1 MATKRKD
8 WKAEWEAITK
18 ENRKLA
24 KRANQRLVR
33 LERAAERPGMASV
46 KEFAYK
52 VAMRDLTSL
61 GKTGEK
67 KRFTESPKLMQINDG
82 SKNLTG
88 YALYRANV
96 MRAKS
101 EQKMLKSFLSAASST
116 IGKARAYEEEGIKA
130 TEGVRAVW
138 DKVTNTINEKY
149 LSEYDL
155 QMTDND
161 MKRVWESKK
170 QAKLEKEVGSARMFA
185 VAAVMKKYNL
195 SANKR
200 DYEKFLKDH
209 VNFDDAGISK
219 DDIKAIKGEKFQ
231 DYLNRVSEYA
241 QYTNDEVLNDYVNKA
256 LKSDINLRNIFI

>member
-1 MATKRKD
+1 MFAIS
-8 WKAEWEAITK
+8 KAEWEAIAK

-61 GKTGEK
+61 GKTGAK
-67 KRFTESPKLMQINDG
+67 KRFTEAPKLMQINDG
-82 SKNLTG
+82 SKDLTG
-88 YALYRANV
+88 DALYRANV

-116 IGKARAYEEEGIKA
+116 IGKARAYEDEGIKA

-138 DKVTNTINEKY
+138 DKVTNTINDKY

-161 MKRVWESKK
+161 MKRFWESKK
-170 QAKLEKEVGSARMFA
+170 QAKLEKIVGSTQMFA

-195 SANKR
+195 MANKR
-200 DYEKFLKDH
+200 NLEKFLKD
-209 VNFDDAGISK
+209 NMDLTGI
-219 DDIKAIKGEKFQ
+219 DPEELKAQKGEK
-231 DYLNRVSEYA
+231 YSEYLDRVQEFA
-241 QYTNDEVLNDYVNKA
+241 KYTDDEVLNDAINRA
-256 LKSDINLRNIFI
+256 LKNGINVNNIFI

>member
-8 WKAEWEAITK
+8 WKAEWEAIAK

-33 LERAAERPGMASV
+33 LERAAKKPGMASV

-67 KRFTESPKLMQINDG
+67 KRFTEAPKLMQINDG

-88 YALYRANV
+88 DALYRANV

-116 IGKARAYEEEGIKA
+116 IGKARAYEDEGIKA

-138 DKVTNTINEKY
+138 DKVTNTINDKY

-161 MKRVWESKK
+161 LKRFWDSKK
-170 QAKLEKEVGSARMFA
+170 QAKLETVVGSNQMFA
-185 VAAVMKKYNL
+185 VAAIMKKYSL
-195 SANKR
+195 KANKR
-200 DYEKFLKDH
+200 DFERFLRNNMTLPSGAEYKQQ
-209 VNFDDAGISK
+209 
-219 DDIKAIKGEKFQ
+219 KGESFNEYLERVQ
-231 DYLNRVSEYA
+231 DFA
-241 QYTNDEVLNDYVNKA
+241 QYTDDEVLNDAINRA
-256 LKSDINLRNIFI
+256 LKNGINVNNIFI

>member
-8 WKAEWEAITK
+8 WKAEWEAIAK

-67 KRFTESPKLMQINDG
+67 KRFTEAPKIMQINDG

-88 YALYRANV
+88 DALYRANV

-116 IGKARAYEEEGIKA
+116 IGKARAYEDEGIKA
-130 TEGVRAVW
+130 TEGVKVVW
-138 DKVTNTINEKY
+138 DKVTNTINDKY

-161 MKRVWESKK
+161 LKRFWESKK
-170 QAKLEKEVGSARMFA
+170 QAKLETVVGSNQMFA
-185 VAAVMKKYNL
+185 VAAIMKKYNL
-195 SANKR
+195 KANKR
-200 DYEKFLKDH
+200 DFERFLRNNMTLPFGSDYKQQ
-209 VNFDDAGISK
+209 
-219 DDIKAIKGEKFQ
+219 KGESFN
-231 DYLNRVSEYA
+231 DYLERVQDFA
-241 QYTNDEVLNDYVNKA
+241 QYTDDEVLNDAINRA
-256 LKSDINLRNIFI
+256 LKNGINVNNIFI

>member
-8 WKAEWEAITK
+8 WKAEWEAIAK

-61 GKTGEK
+61 GKKGAK
-67 KRFTESPKLMQINDG
+67 KRFTEAPKIMQINDG

-88 YALYRANV
+88 EALYRANV

-116 IGKARAYEEEGIKA
+116 IGKARAYEDEGIKA

-138 DKVTNTINEKY
+138 DKVTNTINDKY
-149 LSEYDL
+149 LNEYDL

-161 MKRVWESKK
+161 MKRFWESKK
-170 QAKLEKEVGSARMFA
+170 QAKLEKIVGSTQMFA

-195 SANKR
+195 MANKR
-200 DYEKFLKDH
+200 NLEKFLKDNIDLTG
-209 VNFDDAGISK
+209 VDPEEL
-219 DDIKAIKGEKFQ
+219 KAQKGEKYTE
-231 DYLNRVSEYA
+231 YLDRVQQFA
-241 QYTNDEVLNDYVNKA
+241 KYTDDEVLNDAINRA
-256 LKSDINLRNIFI
+256 LKNGINVNNIFI

>member
-8 WKAEWEAITK
+8 WKAEWEAIAK

-33 LERAAERPGMASV
+33 LKRASERPGMASV
-46 KEFAYK
+46 TEFAYK

-67 KRFTESPKLMQINDG
+67 KRFTENPKIMQINDG

-88 YALYRANV
+88 DALYRANV
-96 MRAKS
+96 MRAKL
-101 EQKMLKSFLSAASST
+101 EQKMLKNFLSAASST
-116 IGKARAYEEEGIKA
+116 IGKARAYEDEGIKA

-138 DKVTNTINEKY
+138 DRVTNTINDKY

-161 MKRVWESKK
+161 LKRFWESKK
-170 QAKLEKEVGSARMFA
+170 QAKLETEVGSNQMFA
-185 VAAVMKKYNL
+185 VAAIMKKYNL
-195 SANKR
+195 KANKR
-200 DYEKFLKDH
+200 DFERFLRNNMTLPSGADYKQR
-209 VNFDDAGISK
+209 
-219 DDIKAIKGEKFQ
+219 KGESFNE
-231 DYLNRVSEYA
+231 YLERVQEFA
-241 QYTNDEVLNDYVNKA
+241 QYTDDEVLNDAINRA
-256 LKSDINLRNIFI
+256 LKNGINVNNIFI